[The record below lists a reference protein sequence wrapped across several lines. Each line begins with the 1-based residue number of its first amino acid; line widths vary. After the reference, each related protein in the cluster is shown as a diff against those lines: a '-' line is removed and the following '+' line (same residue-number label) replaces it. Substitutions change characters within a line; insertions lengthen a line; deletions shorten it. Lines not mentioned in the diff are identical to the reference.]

1 MLNSLIRWSLR
12 NRAII
17 LSLSLLI
24 LAAGFRSGSELPVEV
39 LPDLTKPTVTILTES
54 PGLSPEEVEALV
66 TQPIE
71 NSMMGVAGL
80 TRMRSTSDI
89 ALSLVFAEFEWGTD
103 IYRARQLVQE
113 RLQVAREQ
121 LPDGTQPYLTPVASL
136 MGEILLIGVKS
147 NDGKTAPMDVRT
159 VADWTIR
166 MRLQAIPGVAEVLNM
181 GGGVKQAQVQPDP
194 WRMQANGVTIEE
206 LETAVKKAASNS
218 TGGFID
224 NGSQEI
230 MVRNLAMTVEL
241 SDISRTI
248 IKKPGGRPI
257 AISDVATVAWGTEPK
272 RGEAAVNGS
281 AGVIM
286 SVIKAPGFDT
296 IALTEKIEAAIAGLK
311 PTLPAGVEATVLFRQ
326 RDFIDS
332 AIGNLK
338 KAIVEGA
345 VMVTLVLLLFL
356 LSFRT
361 TFITL
366 MAMPLSFCISLLIFQ
381 WMGLS
386 VNSMTLGGLAVA
398 IGMVVDDA
406 IVDVENVFRRLRENA
421 RLEEPLPKLELIA
434 LASGEVR
441 NSILYATILIVLVFI
456 PLLGL
461 SGVEGKLFAP
471 IAIATIISMLAS
483 FVVSLTAIP
492 VLCSFL
498 LKSPLERTRPR
509 LPSSKDSE
517 ETDSEMSTSLRDST
531 HTAAGELSDGHH
543 NDGPLVRW
551 LKFLLKRTMLRFSLS
566 QPVIIIAVVSMMLLV
581 SLMLFPQMSRD
592 FLPAFHEETAVVTT
606 GAAPGTSLAEMETI
620 SEAVE
625 KQIREIPEILHIGRR
640 IGRAERSDHVVPV
653 NNVEFDIDF
662 KKDGKGRPLKV
673 VLDDMRARIKT
684 VPGTFS
690 IISGPL
696 SHRISHLLSGVTS
709 PVAIKI
715 FGPDLEIITRLGER
729 VQQVAKTIPGLADAK
744 LDMQAQIPQL
754 RIELDRDRA
763 LAHGVSPGE
772 LNAELSTLL
781 GGTQVAQLRENQ
793 RVIDLAIRLP
803 ENLRGDAETIR
814 NLPIHTVSGAHIPLH
829 LVADVREASGPSAV
843 YRENT
848 QRRYVV
854 SIKPSERDAGA
865 LVAQLEQKVRDQV
878 KFPVGYFISY
888 EGDFRAEQAA
898 ARRIALL
905 FAAILLVIVML
916 LWSYF
921 RSLVLALQ
929 VLMNLPL
936 ALMGSL
942 ALTWYLVGNVSIAT
956 LVGLIAVGG
965 IAARNGIMMISHYLH
980 LMKHE
985 GEGFTYAMIERG
997 TLERFVPVI
1006 MTALSAG
1013 IALIPFVMAMGEPG
1027 KEILSPVA
1035 ICIVGGLLSSTLL
1048 DFAVTPAVFRLFGKK
1063 AAAKAIAL
1071 NAPATH

>member
-1 MLNSLIRWSLR
+1 MLNTLIRWSLR

-17 LSLSLLI
+17 LCLSLLI
-24 LAAGFRSGSELPVEV
+24 LAMGIKTGSELPVEV
-39 LPDLTKPTVTILTES
+39 LPDLTKPTVTILTEA
-54 PGLSPEEVEALV
+54 PGLSPEEVEAGV
-66 TQPIE
+66 TRPIE
-71 NSMMGVAGL
+71 NSLMGIAGL

-103 IYRARQLVQE
+103 IYKARQFVQE

-121 LPDGTQPYLTPVASL
+121 LPENTQPYLTPVASL

-147 NDGKTAPMDVRT
+147 SDGSTAPMDVRT
-159 VADWTIR
+159 IADWTIR
-166 MRLQAIPGVAEVLNM
+166 SRLQAIPGVAEVLNL

-206 LETAVKKAASNS
+206 LQDAVKKAASNT

-224 NGSQEI
+224 SGPQEI

-241 SDISRTI
+241 DDIGRTI
-248 IKKPGGRPI
+248 IKKSGSRLI

-272 RGEAAVNGS
+272 RGDAAVNGS
-281 AGVIM
+281 PGVIM

-296 IALTEKIEAAIAGLK
+296 IALTEKIESAIDGLK
-311 PTLPAGVEATVLFRQ
+311 PTLPKGVEATVLFRQ

-338 KAIVEGA
+338 KAIIEGA
-345 VMVTLVLLLFL
+345 IMVTVVLLLFL

-366 MAMPLSFCISLLIFQ
+366 MAMPLSFSITLLTFQ

-421 RLEEPLPKLELIA
+421 RLKEPLPKLELIA
-434 LASGEVR
+434 SASGEVR
-441 NSILYATILIVLVFI
+441 NSILYATILIVLVFF

-498 LKSPLERTRPR
+498 LKIKTSEKSHHHPDGLLVRFLKSALQTTILR
-509 LPSSKDSE
+509 L
-517 ETDSEMSTSLRDST
+517 SLRHPHLILASVALVL
-531 HTAAGELSDGHH
+531 TAS
-543 NDGPLVRW
+543 
-551 LKFLLKRTMLRFSLS
+551 FLLY
-566 QPVIIIAVVSMMLLV
+566 
-581 SLMLFPQMSRD
+581 PQMSRD

-606 GAAPGTSLAEMETI
+606 GAAPGTSLKEMETLAQ
-620 SEAVE
+620 AVE
-625 KQIREIPEILHIGRR
+625 NQIRQVPEVQHIGRR
-640 IGRAERSDHVVPV
+640 IGRAERSDHVVPM
-653 NNVEFDIDF
+653 NNCEFDIDF
-662 KKDGKGRPLKV
+662 KKNSTGRPLKV
-673 VLDDMRARIKT
+673 VLDDIRNRIKT

-696 SHRISHLLSGVTS
+696 SHRISHLLSGVSS
-709 PVAIKI
+709 PVAVKI
-715 FGPDLEIITRLGER
+715 FGPDLATITNIGEQ
-729 VQQVAKTIPGLADAK
+729 VQKIAKTIPGLEDAK

-754 RIELDRDRA
+754 RIELDRERA
-763 LAHGVSPGE
+763 FAQEVSPGE

-781 GGTQVAQLRENQ
+781 GGTIVSQLRDNQ

-803 ENLRGDAETIR
+803 ENYRGDAETIR
-814 NLPIHTVSGAHIPLH
+814 KLPIHTVTGHHIPLE
-829 LVADVREASGPSAV
+829 LVADVREASGPSSV
-843 YRENT
+843 FRENT

-854 SIKPSERDAGA
+854 AIKPSKRDAGE
-865 LVAQLEQKVRDQV
+865 LVKQLEEKVRANV
-878 KFPVGYFISY
+878 SHPAGYFISY

-898 ARRIALL
+898 AKRIAIL
-905 FAAILLVIVML
+905 FAGILVVIVLL

-921 RSLVLALQ
+921 RSLVLAFQ
-929 VLMNLPL
+929 VLINLPL

-942 ALTWYLVGNVSIAT
+942 ALTWWLVGNISIAT
-956 LVGLIAVGG
+956 LVGFIAVGG
-965 IAARNGIMMISHYLH
+965 VAARNGIMMISHYLH

-985 GEGFTYAMIERG
+985 GEGFTYTMIERG
-997 TLERFVPVI
+997 TLERFVPVT

-1013 IALIPFVMAMGEPG
+1013 IALIPFVIAMGEPG

-1035 ICIVGGLLSSTLL
+1035 ICIVGGLISSTLL

-1063 AAAKAIAL
+1063 AAAKAL
-1071 NAPATH
+1071 SHNAPATH

>member
-17 LSLSLLI
+17 LCVSLLI
-24 LAAGFRSGSELPVEV
+24 LAAGFKTGSALPVEV

-71 NSMMGVAGL
+71 NSLMGVAGL

-121 LPDGTQPYLTPVASL
+121 LPDNTQPYLTPVASL

-147 NDGKTAPMDVRT
+147 NDGKTIPMDVRT

-194 WRMQANGVTIEE
+194 WKLQANGVTIEE
-206 LETAVKKAASNS
+206 LEQAVRKAASNT

-224 NGSQEI
+224 NGPQEI

-241 SDISRTI
+241 ADIGRTI

-257 AISDVATVAWGTEPK
+257 AIADVATVAWGTEPK

-296 IALTEKIEAAIAGLK
+296 IALTEKIESAMEGLK
-311 PTLPAGVEATVLFRQ
+311 TTLPAGVEATVLFRQ

-345 VMVTLVLLLFL
+345 VMVTIVLLLFL

-366 MAMPLSFCISLLIFQ
+366 MAMPLSFCITLLTFE

-406 IVDVENVFRRLRENA
+406 IVDVENVFRRMRENS
-421 RLEEPLPKLELIA
+421 RLKNPLPKLDLIA
-434 LASGEVR
+434 QASGEVR

-471 IAIATIISMLAS
+471 IAIATIISMIAS

-498 LKSPLERTRPR
+498 LRVKEAEAEHAHQDGRLVRFLKYLMKRTILR
-509 LPSSKDSE
+509 L
-517 ETDSEMSTSLRDST
+517 SLRQ
-531 HTAAGELSDGHH
+531 
-543 NDGPLVRW
+543 PLIIVAVGS
-551 LKFLLKRTMLRFSLS
+551 LLL
-566 QPVIIIAVVSMMLLV
+566 MMA
-581 SLMLFPQMSRD
+581 LMLYPQMSRD

-606 GAAPGTSLAEMETI
+606 GAAPGTSLAEMEII
-620 SEAVE
+620 SRAVE
-625 KQIREIPEILHIGRR
+625 EQLRQIPEVLHIGRR

-662 KKDGKGRPLKV
+662 RKDSSGRPIKV

-709 PVAIKI
+709 PVAVKI
-715 FGPDLEIITRLGER
+715 FGPDLSTITQLGE
-729 VQQVAKTIPGLADAK
+729 QIQKVAKTIPGLTDAK

-754 RIELDRDRA
+754 RIELDRERA

-772 LNAELSTLL
+772 LNAELSMLL
-781 GGTQVAQLRENQ
+781 GGAQVAQLRENQ

-803 ENLRGDAETIR
+803 ESMRGDAESIR
-814 NLPIHTVSGAHIPLH
+814 NLPIHTVTGDHIPLH
-829 LVADVREASGPSAV
+829 LVADVREAAGPSSV
-843 YRENT
+843 FRENT

-865 LVAQLEQKVRDQV
+865 LVRQLEEKVRTQV
-878 KFPVGYFISY
+878 KFPEGYFISY

-898 ARRIALL
+898 AKRIAIL
-905 FAAILLVIVML
+905 FAVVLLIIVML

-921 RSLVLALQ
+921 RSLVLAFQ
-929 VLMNLPL
+929 VLLNLPL

-942 ALTWYLVGNVSIAT
+942 ALTWVLVGNISVAT
-956 LVGLIAVGG
+956 LVGFIAVGG
-965 IAARNGIMMISHYLH
+965 VAARNGIMMISHYLH

-985 GEGFTYAMIERG
+985 GERFTDAMIERG
-997 TLERFVPVI
+997 TLERFVPVT

-1013 IALIPFVMAMGEPG
+1013 IALIPFVIAMGEPG
-1027 KEILSPVA
+1027 KEIISPVA
-1035 ICIVGGLLSSTLL
+1035 ICIVGGLVSSTLL

-1063 AAAKAIAL
+1063 AAAQAIAR

>member
-1 MLNSLIRWSLR
+1 MLNTLIRWSLR

-17 LSLSLLI
+17 LCLALLV
-24 LAAGFRSGSELPVEV
+24 LAMGFKTGSELPVEV
-39 LPDLTKPTVTILTES
+39 LPDLTKPTVTILTEA

-71 NSMMGVAGL
+71 NSLMGVAGL

-103 IYRARQLVQE
+103 IYKARQFVQE

-121 LPDGTQPYLTPVASL
+121 IPGETQPYLTPVASL

-147 NDGKTAPMDVRT
+147 SDGKTAPMDLRT
-159 VADWTIR
+159 LADWTIR

-206 LETAVKKAASNS
+206 LEEAVRNAASNT

-224 NGSQEI
+224 SGPQEI
-230 MVRNLAMTVEL
+230 MVRNLAMTAEL
-241 SDISRTI
+241 EDLARTI
-248 IKKPGGRPI
+248 IKMSNGRPI
-257 AISDVATVAWGTEPK
+257 ALSDVAKVAWGTEPK
-272 RGEAAVNGS
+272 RGDAAVSGS
-281 AGVIM
+281 PGVIM

-296 IALTEKIEAAIAGLK
+296 IALTEQIEAAIEGLK
-311 PTLPAGVEATVLFRQ
+311 PSLPEGVEATVLFRQ

-338 KAIVEGA
+338 KAIIEGA

-356 LSFRT
+356 MSFRT
-361 TFITL
+361 SFITL
-366 MAMPLSFCISLLIFQ
+366 MAMPLSFAVTLLTFR
-381 WMGLS
+381 WLDLS

-406 IVDVENVFRRLRENA
+406 IVDVENVYRRLRENA
-421 RLEEPLPKLELIA
+421 RLKEPLPKLDLIA

-471 IAIATIISMLAS
+471 IAIATIISMIAS

-498 LKSPLERTRPR
+498 LKVKPADE
-509 LPSSKDSE
+509 
-517 ETDSEMSTSLRDST
+517 
-531 HTAAGELSDGHH
+531 GHGH
-543 NDGPLVRW
+543 NDGRLVRA
-551 LKFLLKRTMLRFSLS
+551 LKSLLKCTILRLSLRR
-566 QPVIIIAVVSMMLLV
+566 PVIIIAAVSMLLALAFMLY
-581 SLMLFPQMSRD
+581 PQMSRD
-592 FLPAFHEETAVVTT
+592 FLPAFHEETAIVTT
-606 GAAPGTSLAEMETI
+606 GAAPGTSLAEMEKI
-620 SEAVE
+620 AEAVE
-625 KQIREIPEILHIGRR
+625 TQIRQVPEVQHIGRR
-640 IGRAERSDHVVPV
+640 IGRAERSDHVVPM

-662 KKDGKGRPLKV
+662 RKGGGGRPLKV
-673 VLDDMRARIKT
+673 VLDDIRDRIKT
-684 VPGTFS
+684 VPGTFN

-709 PVAIKI
+709 PVAVKI
-715 FGPDLEIITRLGER
+715 FGPDLATITNIGEQ
-729 VQQVAKTIPGLADAK
+729 VQKVSKTIPGLEDAK

-754 RIELDRDRA
+754 RIELDRERA
-763 LAHGVSPGE
+763 MAHGVSPGE

-781 GGTQVAQLRENQ
+781 GGSVVAQLRENQ

-803 ENLRGDAETIR
+803 ENWRGDAETIR
-814 NLPIHTVSGAHIPLH
+814 NLPIHTVTGHYIPLK
-829 LVADVREASGPSAV
+829 LVADVREAAGPSSV

-865 LVAQLEQKVRDQV
+865 LVRQLEEKVRAQV
-878 KFPVGYFISY
+878 TLPEGYFISY

-898 ARRIALL
+898 AKRIAIL
-905 FAAILLVIVML
+905 FAGILVVIVLL

-921 RSLVLALQ
+921 RSLILAFQ
-929 VLMNLPL
+929 VLLNLPL

-942 ALTWYLVGNVSIAT
+942 ALTWWLVGNISIAT
-956 LVGLIAVGG
+956 LVGFIAVGG
-965 IAARNGIMMISHYLH
+965 VAARNGIMMISHYLH

-997 TLERFVPVI
+997 TLERFVPVT

-1013 IALIPFVMAMGEPG
+1013 IALIPFVIAMGEPG

-1035 ICIVGGLLSSTLL
+1035 ICIVGGLVSSTLL
-1048 DFAVTPAVFRLFGKK
+1048 DFAVTPAVFRMFGKK
-1063 AAAKAIAL
+1063 ASAKALAL

>member
-1 MLNSLIRWSLR
+1 MLNTLIRWSLR

-17 LSLSLLI
+17 LCLSLLI
-24 LAAGFRSGSELPVEV
+24 LAMGFKTGSELPVEV
-39 LPDLTKPTVTILTES
+39 LPDLTKPTVTILTEA

-103 IYRARQLVQE
+103 IYKARQFVQE

-121 LPDGTQPYLTPVASL
+121 LPQETQPYLTPVASL

-147 NDGKTAPMDVRT
+147 TDGKTAAMDVRT

-166 MRLQAIPGVAEVLNM
+166 KRLQAIPGVAEVLNM

-206 LETAVKKAASNS
+206 LEDSVRNAASNT

-224 NGSQEI
+224 SGPQEI

-241 SDISRTI
+241 EDIARTI
-248 IKKPGGRPI
+248 IKMSSGRPI
-257 AISDVATVAWGTEPK
+257 AISDVATVAWGSEPK

-281 AGVIM
+281 PGVIM

-296 IALTEKIEAAIAGLK
+296 IALTEKIEAAIQGLQA
-311 PTLPAGVEATVLFRQ
+311 TLPESVEATVLFRQ

-345 VMVTLVLLLFL
+345 VMVTVVLLLFL

-366 MAMPLSFCISLLIFQ
+366 MAMPLSFCITLLTFQ

-421 RLEEPLPKLELIA
+421 RLKEPLPKPELIA

-441 NSILYATILIVLVFI
+441 NSIFYATILIVLVFI

-471 IAIATIISMLAS
+471 IAIATIISMIAS
-483 FVVSLTAIP
+483 FVVSLTTIP

-498 LKSPLERTRPR
+498 LKEKPADE
-509 LPSSKDSE
+509 
-517 ETDSEMSTSLRDST
+517 
-531 HTAAGELSDGHH
+531 GHSH
-543 NDGPLVRW
+543 NDGRLVRS
-551 LKFLLKRTMLRFSLS
+551 LKRVLKNTILGLSLR
-566 QPVIIIAVVSMMLLV
+566 QPGIIIASVSALLALAFMLY
-581 SLMLFPQMSRD
+581 PQMSRD

-606 GAAPGTSLAEMETI
+606 GAGPGTSLAEMEII
-620 SEAVE
+620 SKAVE
-625 KQIREIPEILHIGRR
+625 DQIRQVPEVLHIGRR
-640 IGRAERSDHVVPV
+640 IGRAERSDHVVPM

-673 VLDDMRARIKT
+673 VLDDIRDRIKT

-709 PVAIKI
+709 PVAVKI
-715 FGPDLEIITRLGER
+715 FGPDLATITQLGEQ
-729 VQQVAKTIPGLADAK
+729 VQKISKTIPGLQDAK

-754 RIELDRDRA
+754 RIELERDRA

-781 GGTQVAQLRENQ
+781 GGSNVAQLRESQ
-793 RVIDLAIRLP
+793 RIIDLAIRLP
-803 ENLRGDAETIR
+803 EHWRGDAETIR
-814 NLPIHTVSGAHIPLH
+814 ELPIHTVTGHHIPLK
-829 LVADVREASGPSAV
+829 LVADVREASGPSSV

-865 LVAQLEQKVRDQV
+865 LVKQLEEKVREQV
-878 KFPVGYFISY
+878 KLPEGYFISY

-898 ARRIALL
+898 AKRIAIL
-905 FAAILLVIVML
+905 FSGILMVIVLL

-921 RSLVLALQ
+921 RSLVLAFQ
-929 VLMNLPL
+929 VLLNLPL

-942 ALTWYLVGNVSIAT
+942 ILTWCLVGNISIAT
-956 LVGLIAVGG
+956 LVGFIAVGG
-965 IAARNGIMMISHYLH
+965 VAARNGIMMISHYLH

-985 GEGFTYAMIERG
+985 GEEFTDAMIERG
-997 TLERFVPVI
+997 TLERLVPVT

-1013 IALIPFVMAMGEPG
+1013 IALIPFVIAMGEPG

-1035 ICIVGGLLSSTLL
+1035 ICIVGGLVSSTLL

-1063 AAAKAIAL
+1063 AAAKALAL

>member
-1 MLNSLIRWSLR
+1 MLNTLIRWSLR
-12 NRAII
+12 NRAIV
-17 LSLSLLI
+17 LCLSLLI
-24 LAAGFRSGSELPVEV
+24 LAMGFKTGSELPVEV
-39 LPDLTKPTVTILTES
+39 LPDLTKPTVTILTEA

-103 IYRARQLVQE
+103 IYKARQFVQE

-121 LPDGTQPYLTPVASL
+121 LPNETQPYLTPVASL

-147 NDGKTAPMDVRT
+147 KDGKTAPMDLRS

-206 LETAVKKAASNS
+206 LEEAAKKAASNT

-224 NGSQEI
+224 SGPQEI

-241 SDISRTI
+241 EDIARTI
-248 IKKPGGRPI
+248 IKMSSGRPI

-272 RGEAAVNGS
+272 RGEAAVSGS
-281 AGVIM
+281 PGVIM

-296 IALTEKIEAAIAGLK
+296 IALTEQIEAAIEGLQG
-311 PTLPAGVEATVLFRQ
+311 TLPKGVEATVLFRQ

-345 VMVTLVLLLFL
+345 VMVTVVLLLFL

-366 MAMPLSFCISLLIFQ
+366 MAMPLSFCITLLTFQ

-421 RLEEPLPKLELIA
+421 RLKEPLPKLELIA

-461 SGVEGKLFAP
+461 SGG
-471 IAIATIISMLAS
+471 
-483 FVVSLTAIP
+483 
-492 VLCSFL
+492 
-498 LKSPLERTRPR
+498 
-509 LPSSKDSE
+509 
-517 ETDSEMSTSLRDST
+517 
-531 HTAAGELSDGHH
+531 H
-543 NDGPLVRW
+543 NDGRLVRSLKRW
-551 LKFLLKRTMLRFSLS
+551 LKNTILGLSLRRPGIIMASVSILLAF
-566 QPVIIIAVVSMMLLV
+566 A
-581 SLMLFPQMSRD
+581 LMLYPQMSRD

-606 GAAPGTSLAEMETI
+606 GAGPGTSLAEMEII
-620 SEAVE
+620 SKAVE
-625 KQIREIPEILHIGRR
+625 DQIRQVPEVLHIGRR
-640 IGRAERSDHVVPV
+640 IGRAERSDHVVPM

-673 VLDDMRARIKT
+673 VLDDIRDRIKT

-709 PVAIKI
+709 PVAVKI
-715 FGPDLEIITRLGER
+715 FGPDLATITQLGEQ
-729 VQQVAKTIPGLADAK
+729 VQKISKTIPGLQDAK

-781 GGTQVAQLRENQ
+781 GGSNVAQLRENQ

-803 ENLRGDAETIR
+803 ERWRGDAETIR
-814 NLPIHTVSGAHIPLH
+814 ELPIHTVTDHHIPLK
-829 LVADVREASGPSAV
+829 LVADVREASGPSSV
-843 YRENT
+843 FRENT

-865 LVAQLEQKVRDQV
+865 LVKQLEEKVREQV
-878 KFPVGYFISY
+878 KLPEGYFISY

-898 ARRIALL
+898 VKRIAML
-905 FAAILLVIVML
+905 FAAILIVIVLL

-921 RSLVLALQ
+921 RSFVLALQ
-929 VLMNLPL
+929 VLLNLPL

-942 ALTWYLVGNVSIAT
+942 MLTWCLVGNISIAT
-956 LVGLIAVGG
+956 LVGFIAVGG
-965 IAARNGIMMISHYLH
+965 VAARNGIMMISHYLH

-985 GEGFTYAMIERG
+985 GEEFSDAMIERG
-997 TLERFVPVI
+997 TLERLVPVI

-1013 IALIPFVMAMGEPG
+1013 IALIPFVIAMGEPG

-1035 ICIVGGLLSSTLL
+1035 ICIVGGLVSSTLL
-1048 DFAVTPAVFRLFGKK
+1048 DFAVTPAMFRLFGKK
-1063 AAAKAIAL
+1063 AAAKALAL

>member
-1 MLNSLIRWSLR
+1 MLNFLIRWSLR

-17 LSLSLLI
+17 LCLSFLI
-24 LAAGFRSGSELPVEV
+24 LAAGFKAGSALPLEV

-71 NSMMGVAGL
+71 NSLMGVAGL

-121 LPDGTQPYLTPVASL
+121 LPQNTQPYLTPVASL

-147 NDGKTAPMDVRT
+147 NDGKTLPMDVRT

-181 GGGVKQAQVQPDP
+181 GGGVKQAQVLPDP

-206 LETAVKKAASNS
+206 LEQAVRKAASNT

-224 NGSQEI
+224 NGPQEI

-241 SDISRTI
+241 SEIGRTI

-257 AISDVATVAWGTEPK
+257 SIADVATVAWGTEPK

-281 AGVIM
+281 PGVIM

-296 IALTEKIEAAIAGLK
+296 IALSEKIEAAIVGLQ
-311 PTLPAGVEATVLFRQ
+311 PSLPAGVEAIVLFRQ

-366 MAMPLSFCISLLIFQ
+366 MAMPLSFCITLLTFE

-421 RLEEPLPKLELIA
+421 RLKQPLPKLELIA

-471 IAIATIISMLAS
+471 IAIATIVSMIAS

-498 LKSPLERTRPR
+498 LPVAAGSIRNAHHSDSRLVRLLKTVLKSSILR
-509 LPSSKDSE
+509 L
-517 ETDSEMSTSLRDST
+517 SLR
-531 HTAAGELSDGHH
+531 
-543 NDGPLVRW
+543 
-551 LKFLLKRTMLRFSLS
+551 
-566 QPVIIIAVVSMMLLV
+566 QPVIIIALVSMLLTFA
-581 SLMLFPQMSRD
+581 LMLYPQMSRD

-606 GAAPGTSLAEMETI
+606 GAAPGTSLAEMEII
-620 SEAVE
+620 SRAVE
-625 KQIREIPEILHIGRR
+625 DQLRQIPEVLHIGRR

-662 KKDGKGRPLKV
+662 KKDGKGRPLKI

-709 PVAIKI
+709 PVAVKI
-715 FGPDLEIITRLGER
+715 FGPDLSTITSLGEQ
-729 VQQVAKTIPGLADAK
+729 VQKVAKSIPGLTEAK

-754 RIELDRDRA
+754 RIELDRERA

-772 LNAELSTLL
+772 LNAELSMLL
-781 GGTQVAQLRENQ
+781 GGAQVAQLRENQ

-803 ENLRGDAETIR
+803 ESMRGDADSIR
-814 NLPIHTVSGAHIPLH
+814 NLPIHTVTGDHIPLH

-865 LVAQLEQKVRDQV
+865 LVKLLEEKVRAQV
-878 KFPVGYFISY
+878 KFPAGYIISY

-898 ARRIALL
+898 AKRIAIL
-905 FAAILLVIVML
+905 FAAILLIIVML

-921 RSLVLALQ
+921 RSLVLAFQ
-929 VLMNLPL
+929 VLLNLPL

-942 ALTWYLVGNVSIAT
+942 ALTWFLVGNISVAT
-956 LVGLIAVGG
+956 LVGFIAVGG
-965 IAARNGIMMISHYLH
+965 VAARNGIMMISHYLH

-997 TLERFVPVI
+997 TLERFVPVT

-1013 IALIPFVMAMGEPG
+1013 IALIPFVIAMGDPG

-1035 ICIVGGLLSSTLL
+1035 ICIVGGLVSSTLL
-1048 DFAVTPAVFRLFGKK
+1048 DFAVTPAVFCLFGKK

>member
-1 MLNSLIRWSLR
+1 MLNALIRWSLR

-17 LSLSLLI
+17 LCLSLLV
-24 LAAGFRSGSELPVEV
+24 LAAGFKTGNGLPVEV
-39 LPDLTKPTVTILTES
+39 LPDLTKPTVTILTEA

-103 IYRARQLVQE
+103 IHMARQLVQE

-121 LPDGTQPYLTPVASL
+121 LPGGIQPYLTPVASL

-147 NDGKTAPMDVRT
+147 ADGRTAPMDLRT

-166 MRLQAIPGVAEVLNM
+166 TRLQAIPGVAEVLNM

-206 LETAVKKAASNS
+206 LESAVRKSASS
-218 TGGFID
+218 TTGGFID
-224 NGSQEI
+224 SGPQEI

-241 SDISRTI
+241 SDIARTI
-248 IKKPGGRPI
+248 IRMSNGRPI
-257 AISDVATVAWGTEPK
+257 AISDVADVVWGTEPK
-272 RGEAAVNGS
+272 RGEAGVNGS
-281 AGVIM
+281 PGVIM
-286 SVIKAPGFDT
+286 SVVKAPGFDT
-296 IALTEKIEAAIAGLK
+296 IALTRQVEAAIDGLR
-311 PTLPAGVEATVLFRQ
+311 PALPAGVEATVLFRQ

-338 KAIVEGA
+338 KAILEGA
-345 VMVTLVLLLFL
+345 VMVTVVLLLFL
-356 LSFRT
+356 MSVRT

-366 MAMPLSFCISLLIFQ
+366 MAMPLSFAITLLTFK
-381 WMGLS
+381 WLGLS

-421 RLEEPLPKLELIA
+421 RLEEPLPKLEVIA
-434 LASGEVR
+434 MASGEVR
-441 NSILYATILIVLVFI
+441 NSILYATILIVLVFL

-461 SGVEGKLFAP
+461 SGVEGRLFAP
-471 IAIATIISMLAS
+471 IAIATIISMIAS

-498 LKSPLERTRPR
+498 LKVKPAGRGHDDGGFVRCLKWLLGKTILGFSIRQPAIVI
-509 LPSSKDSE
+509 
-517 ETDSEMSTSLRDST
+517 
-531 HTAAGELSDGHH
+531 AA
-543 NDGPLVRW
+543 
-551 LKFLLKRTMLRFSLS
+551 
-566 QPVIIIAVVSMMLLV
+566 VSMLLAAA
-581 SLMLFPQMSRD
+581 LALYPRMSRD

-620 SEAVE
+620 AEAVE
-625 KQIREIPEILHIGRR
+625 KQIRQVPEVLHIGRR

-653 NNVEFDIDF
+653 NNAEFDIDF
-662 KKDGKGRPLKV
+662 RKDRKGRPLKV
-673 VLDDMRARIKT
+673 VLDDIRERVRT

-696 SHRISHLLSGVTS
+696 SHRISHLLSGVS
-709 PVAIKI
+709 APVAVKI
-715 FGPDLEIITRLGER
+715 FGPDLQTITRLGE
-729 VQQVAKTIPGLADAK
+729 QVRDIARTVPGLEDAR

-754 RIELDRDRA
+754 RIEVDRDRA

-781 GGTQVAQLRENQ
+781 GGAVVSQLRESQ

-803 ENLRGDAETIR
+803 ERWRGDAETIR
-814 NLPIHTVSGAHIPLH
+814 NLPIHTVTGDHIPLK
-829 LVADVREASGPSAV
+829 LVAGVGEASGPSAV
-843 YRENT
+843 FRENT

-854 SIKPSERDAGA
+854 SIKPSERNAGA
-865 LVAQLEQKVRDQV
+865 LVRQLEEKARAGLRL
-878 KFPVGYFISY
+878 PEGYFISY

-898 ARRIALL
+898 FSRILML
-905 FAAILLVIVML
+905 FGAVLGVIVLL

-921 RSLVLALQ
+921 RSVVLALQ
-929 VLMNLPL
+929 VLLNLPL

-942 ALTWYLVGNVSIAT
+942 ALTWWLVGNISIAT
-956 LVGLIAVGG
+956 LVGFIAVGG
-965 IAARNGIMMISHYLH
+965 VAARNGIMMISHYLH

-985 GEGFTYAMIERG
+985 GEGFTDAMIARG
-997 TLERFVPVI
+997 TLERFVPVT

-1013 IALIPFVMAMGEPG
+1013 IALIPFVIAMGEPG

-1035 ICIVGGLLSSTLL
+1035 ICIVGGLVSSTLL
-1048 DFAVTPAVFRLFGKK
+1048 DFAVTPAVFRMFGRK
-1063 AAAKAIAL
+1063 AAAKALAL

>member
-17 LSLSLLI
+17 LCLSFLI
-24 LAAGFRSGSELPVEV
+24 LAAGLKVGSALPVEV

-71 NSMMGVAGL
+71 NSLMGVAGL

-121 LPDGTQPYLTPVASL
+121 LPDSTQPYLTPVASL
-136 MGEILLIGVKS
+136 MGEILLIGVNS
-147 NDGKTAPMDVRT
+147 NDGKTLPMDVRT

-194 WRMQANGVTIEE
+194 WKMQANGVTMEE
-206 LETAVKKAASNS
+206 LEQAVRKAASNT

-224 NGSQEI
+224 NGPQEI

-241 SDISRTI
+241 SDIGRTI

-257 AISDVATVAWGTEPK
+257 AIADVATVVWGTEPK

-281 AGVIM
+281 PGVIM

-296 IALTEKIEAAIAGLK
+296 IALSEKIEAAIHGLQSS
-311 PTLPAGVEATVLFRQ
+311 LPAGVEATILFRQ

-345 VMVTLVLLLFL
+345 VMVTIVLLLFL

-366 MAMPLSFCISLLIFQ
+366 MAMPLSFCITLLTFE

-406 IVDVENVFRRLRENA
+406 IVDVENVFRRLRENS
-421 RLEEPLPKLELIA
+421 RLKEPLPKLELIA

-471 IAIATIISMLAS
+471 IAIATIISMIAS

-498 LKSPLERTRPR
+498 LKVKEVDPAH
-509 LPSSKDSE
+509 
-517 ETDSEMSTSLRDST
+517 T
-531 HTAAGELSDGHH
+531 HQDGR
-543 NDGPLVRW
+543 LVRF
-551 LKFLLKRTMLRFSLS
+551 LKFLMKQTILRLSLRH
-566 QPVIIIAVVSMMLLV
+566 PLIIVAVGSLLLV
-581 SLMLFPQMSRD
+581 MALMLYPQMSRD

-606 GAAPGTSLAEMETI
+606 GAAPGTSLAEMEII
-620 SEAVE
+620 SRAVE
-625 KQIREIPEILHIGRR
+625 DQLRQIPEVLHIGRR

-662 KKDGKGRPLKV
+662 QKDSWGRPLKD
-673 VLDDMRARIKT
+673 VLADMRARIKT

-709 PVAIKI
+709 PVAVKI
-715 FGPDLEIITRLGER
+715 FGPDLSTITNLGEQ
-729 VQQVAKTIPGLADAK
+729 VQKVAKTIPGLTDAK

-754 RIELDRDRA
+754 RIELDRERA

-772 LNAELSTLL
+772 LNAELSMLL
-781 GGTQVAQLRENQ
+781 GGAQVAQLRENQ
-793 RVIDLAIRLP
+793 RVVDLAIRLP
-803 ENLRGDAETIR
+803 ESARGDAASIR
-814 NLPIHTVSGAHIPLH
+814 NLPIHTVTGAHIPLH
-829 LVADVREASGPSAV
+829 LVADVREAAGPSAV
-843 YRENT
+843 FRENT

-854 SIKPSERDAGA
+854 AIKPSERDAGA
-865 LVAQLEQKVRDQV
+865 LVKQLEEKVRAQV
-878 KFPVGYFISY
+878 KFPEGYFISY
-888 EGDFRAEQAA
+888 EGDFRAEQDAA
-898 ARRIALL
+898 QRIAIL
-905 FAAILLVIVML
+905 FVAILFIIVML

-921 RSLVLALQ
+921 RSLVLAFQ
-929 VLMNLPL
+929 VLLNLPL

-942 ALTWYLVGNVSIAT
+942 ALTWVLVGNISVAT
-956 LVGLIAVGG
+956 LVGFIAVGG
-965 IAARNGIMMISHYLH
+965 VAARNGIMMISHYLH

-997 TLERFVPVI
+997 TLERFVPVT

-1013 IALIPFVMAMGEPG
+1013 IALIPFVIAMGEPG
-1027 KEILSPVA
+1027 KEIISPVA
-1035 ICIVGGLLSSTLL
+1035 ICIVGGLVSSTLL

-1063 AAAKAIAL
+1063 AAAQAIAR

>member
-1 MLNSLIRWSLR
+1 MLNTLIRWSLR

-17 LSLSLLI
+17 LCLSLLI
-24 LAAGFRSGSELPVEV
+24 LAMGFKTGSELPVEV
-39 LPDLTKPTVTILTES
+39 LPDLTKPTVTILTEA

-103 IYRARQLVQE
+103 IYKARQFVQE

-121 LPDGTQPYLTPVASL
+121 LPGDTQPYLTPVASL

-147 NDGKTAPMDVRT
+147 TDGKTAPMDLRT

-206 LETAVKKAASNS
+206 LEQAVRNAASNT

-224 NGSQEI
+224 SGSQEI

-241 SDISRTI
+241 EDLARTI
-248 IKKPGGRPI
+248 IKMSSGRPI

-272 RGEAAVNGS
+272 RGDAAVSGS
-281 AGVIM
+281 PGVIM

-296 IALTEKIEAAIAGLK
+296 IALTEQIEVAIQGLK
-311 PTLPAGVEATVLFRQ
+311 PTLPEGVEATVLFRQ

-338 KAIVEGA
+338 KAIIEGA
-345 VMVTLVLLLFL
+345 IMVTVVLLLFL
-356 LSFRT
+356 LSLRT

-366 MAMPLSFCISLLIFQ
+366 MAMPLSFAITLLTFR
-381 WMGLS
+381 WLDLS

-421 RLEEPLPKLELIA
+421 RLKEPLPKLEVIA

-461 SGVEGKLFAP
+461 TGVEGKLFAP

-498 LKSPLERTRPR
+498 LKVKPADKGHGHNDSR
-509 LPSSKDSE
+509 LVRSLKWLLKNSILRL
-517 ETDSEMSTSLRDST
+517 SLR
-531 HTAAGELSDGHH
+531 
-543 NDGPLVRW
+543 
-551 LKFLLKRTMLRFSLS
+551 
-566 QPVIIIAVVSMMLLV
+566 QPVIIIAAVSMLLALSFMLY
-581 SLMLFPQMSRD
+581 PQMSRD

-606 GAAPGTSLAEMETI
+606 GAAPGTSLAEMEII
-620 SEAVE
+620 SKSVE
-625 KQIREIPEILHIGRR
+625 DQIRQVPEVLHIGRR

-673 VLDDMRARIKT
+673 VLDDMRDRIKT

-709 PVAIKI
+709 PVAVKI
-715 FGPDLEIITRLGER
+715 FGPDLATITHIGEQ
-729 VQQVAKTIPGLADAK
+729 VQKVSKTIPGLEDAK
-744 LDMQAQIPQL
+744 LDMQASIPQL

-772 LNAELSTLL
+772 LNSELSTLL
-781 GGTQVAQLRENQ
+781 GGSIVSQLRENQ

-803 ENLRGDAETIR
+803 ESWRGDAETIR
-814 NLPIHTVSGAHIPLH
+814 NLPIHTVTGDHIPLK
-829 LVADVREASGPSAV
+829 LVADVREAAGPSSV

-865 LVAQLEQKVRDQV
+865 LVKQLEQKVRDQV
-878 KFPVGYFISY
+878 PLPEGYFISY

-898 ARRIALL
+898 TKRIAIL
-905 FAAILLVIVML
+905 FAGIMVVIVIL

-921 RSLVLALQ
+921 RSLILAFQ
-929 VLMNLPL
+929 VLLNLPL

-942 ALTWYLVGNVSIAT
+942 ALTWWLVGNISIAT
-956 LVGLIAVGG
+956 LVGFIAVGG
-965 IAARNGIMMISHYLH
+965 VAARNGIMMISHYLH

-997 TLERFVPVI
+997 TLERFVPVT

-1013 IALIPFVMAMGEPG
+1013 IALIPFVIAMGEPG

-1035 ICIVGGLLSSTLL
+1035 ICIVGGLVSSTLL

-1063 AAAKAIAL
+1063 AAAKALSL

>member
-17 LSLSLLI
+17 LCLSIFLLVM
-24 LAAGFRSGSELPVEV
+24 GFQTGHQLPVEV
-39 LPDLTKPTVTILTES
+39 LPDLTKPTVTILTEAS
-54 PGLSPEEVEALV
+54 GLSPEEVETLV

-71 NSMMGVAGL
+71 NALMGIGGL

-89 ALSLVFAEFEWGTD
+89 ALSLVYAEFEWGTD
-103 IYRARQLVQE
+103 IYQARQFVQE
-113 RLQVAREQ
+113 RLQIARDS
-121 LPDGTQPYLTPVASL
+121 LPDETQPYLTPVASL

-147 NDGKTAPMDVRT
+147 TDGKTAPMDLRT
-159 VADWTIR
+159 TADWTIR
-166 MRLQAIPGVAEVLNM
+166 TRLQAIPGVAEVLNM
-181 GGGVKQAQVQPDP
+181 GGGVKQAQIQPDP

-206 LETAVKKAASNS
+206 LEDAARKAASNT

-224 NGSQEI
+224 NGPQEI
-230 MVRNLAMTVEL
+230 MVRNLAMTTDLEDL
-241 SDISRTI
+241 SRTI
-248 IKKPGGRPI
+248 IKMSNGRPI
-257 AISDVATVAWGTEPK
+257 AISDVATLAWDTEPK
-272 RGEAAVNGS
+272 RGDAAVDGS
-281 AGVIM
+281 PGVIM
-286 SVIKAPGFDT
+286 SVVKSPGFDT
-296 IALTEKIEAAIAGLK
+296 IALTKKIEEAIDALQ
-311 PTLPAGVEATVLFRQ
+311 PSLPAGVGATVLFRQ

-332 AIGNLK
+332 AVGNLK
-338 KAIVEGA
+338 KAILEGA
-345 VMVTLVLLLFL
+345 IMVTVVLLLFL
-356 LSFRT
+356 LSLRT

-366 MAMPLSFCISLLIFQ
+366 MAIPLSFAVTLLTFK
-381 WMGLS
+381 WLGLS

-406 IVDVENVFRRLRENA
+406 IVDVENVFRRMKENA
-421 RLEEPLPKLELIA
+421 RLKEPLPKLELIA

-441 NSILYATILIVLVFI
+441 NSIFYATILIVLVFL

-498 LKSPLERTRPR
+498 LKVK
-509 LPSSKDSE
+509 PSDSGQPHE
-517 ETDSEMSTSLRDST
+517 EGL
-531 HTAAGELSDGHH
+531 
-543 NDGPLVRW
+543 LVRW
-551 LKFLLKRTMLRFSLS
+551 LKNLLRTTILRFSLR
-566 QPVIIIAVVSMMLLV
+566 QPILVIALV
-581 SLMLFPQMSRD
+581 ALVLAAALMLYPRMSKD

-620 SEAVE
+620 SKAVE
-625 KQIREIPEILHIGRR
+625 EQIRQVPEVLHIGRR

-662 KKDGKGRPLKV
+662 KKDGPGRPLKD
-673 VLDDMRARIKT
+673 VLEDIRSRVKT

-690 IISGPL
+690 ILSGPL
-696 SHRISHLLSGVTS
+696 SHRISHLLSGVNS
-709 PVAIKI
+709 PVAVKI
-715 FGPDLEIITRLGER
+715 FGPDLATITALGEQIR
-729 VQQVAKTIPGLADAK
+729 DVAKSIPGLEDAK
-744 LDMQAQIPQL
+744 LDLQAQIPQL
-754 RIELDRDRA
+754 RIELDRERA

-772 LNAELSTLL
+772 LNSELSTLL
-781 GGTQVAQLRENQ
+781 GGAIVAQLRENQ

-803 ENLRGDAETIR
+803 ESWRGDAETIR
-814 NLPIHTVSGAHIPLH
+814 ELPIHTVTGAYIPLK
-829 LVADVREASGPSAV
+829 LVADVREASGPSTV

-848 QRRYVV
+848 VRRYVV

-865 LVAQLEQKVRDQV
+865 LVKQLEQKVRENV
-878 KFPVGYFISY
+878 KPPEGYFINY
-888 EGDFRAEQAA
+888 EGDFQAEQAA
-898 ARRIALL
+898 AKRITLL
-905 FAAILLVIVML
+905 FAGVLVVIMLL

-929 VLMNLPL
+929 VLLNLPL

-942 ALTWYLVGNVSIAT
+942 ALTWRLVDNISIAT
-956 LVGLIAVGG
+956 LVGFIAVGG
-965 IAARNGIMMISHYLH
+965 VAARNGIMMISHYLH

-997 TLERFVPVI
+997 TLERFVPVT

-1013 IALIPFVMAMGEPG
+1013 IALIPFVIAMGEPG

-1035 ICIVGGLLSSTLL
+1035 ICIVGGLVSSTLL

-1063 AAAKAIAL
+1063 AARKAIAL
-1071 NAPATH
+1071 NAPAAH